1 MVINAT
7 PEETMIGCLPIIN
20 APAHDY
26 DTLWTVIE
34 RSRRMTRQLGQK
46 YSVITFDEQL
56 YCKAKML
63 QWQRWDDCQDL
74 VILLGGFHIQ
84 LNFSKVIGQHMAN
97 RGLEDIWVESGV
109 FGRNTAENIMNGK
122 M

>member
-1 MVINAT
+1 MAWVLCWQSRPNRDEHVVPLWSGFNAMVINAT

-26 DTLWTVIE
+26 DTLWNVIE

-56 YCKAKML
+56 YCKAK
-63 QWQRWDDCQDL
+63 
-74 VILLGGFHIQ
+74 
-84 LNFSKVIGQHMAN
+84 
-97 RGLEDIWVESGV
+97 
-109 FGRNTAENIMNGK
+109 
-122 M
+122 